1 MPLILLAEDHELNR
15 EVMQQQ
21 LKLLGY
27 SFDVA
32 DDGASALEM
41 YRKGNYALL
50 LTDIQMPNMD
60 GFELTAAIRRE
71 AGNKT
76 RLPIIAITASA
87 SEEEGQYCLEQDM
100 DEFLSKP
107 LSLAQLR
114 STLSRW
120 LMAYH

>member
-1 MPLILLAEDHELNR
+1 MLAEDHELNR

-107 LSLAQLR
+107 LSLAKLR